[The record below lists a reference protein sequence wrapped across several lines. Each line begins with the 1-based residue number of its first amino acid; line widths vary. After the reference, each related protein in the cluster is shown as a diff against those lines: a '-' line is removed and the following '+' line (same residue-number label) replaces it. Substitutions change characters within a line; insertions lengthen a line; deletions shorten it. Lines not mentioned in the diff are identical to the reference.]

1 MGMSGVIP
9 NKSPMVSPRNHHH
22 HHRLP
27 LVPKYEAPP
36 VDDDTDD
43 DQGLLDLTVKASP
56 VPKHQQV
63 ASAIREGSHHIIKS
77 PAARKLLLSPGNLL
91 RSPVTTLLG
100 AEDLSPSAGMSRKR
114 ASPYQTPDQ
123 QPIRK
128 SISTGRLNKSQV
140 IISTLICISLDFPV
154 KYI

>member
-1 MGMSGVIP
+1 MGMSGITP
-9 NKSPMVSPRNHHH
+9 NKSPMVSPRNH

-36 VDDDTDD
+36 VDHDDDSDD

-56 VPKHQQV
+56 IPKHQQLT
-63 ASAIREGSHHIIKS
+63 SAIREGSHHVIKS

-91 RSPVTTLLG
+91 RSPVTSLLG
-100 AEDLSPSAGMSRKR
+100 AEDLSPAGGISRKR

-140 IISTLICISLDFPV
+140 QILIFNLHYCIPLNFS
-154 KYI
+154 

>member
-1 MGMSGVIP
+1 MGLSGITP
-9 NKSPMVSPRNHHH
+9 NKSPLVSPRNHH

-27 LVPKYEAPP
+27 LVPKYEARP
-36 VDDDTDD
+36 VDHDDDTDD

-56 VPKHQQV
+56 IPKHQQV
-63 ASAIREGSHHIIKS
+63 ASAIREHHVIKS

-91 RSPVTTLLG
+91 RSPVTALLG
-100 AEDLSPSAGMSRKR
+100 PEDLSPAAGISRKR

-140 IISTLICISLDFPV
+140 IILV
-154 KYI
+154 